1 MSGIVFNHSV
11 VSSDAINSSYFC
23 ENTADSGIQTSSQI
37 NKLIS
42 KSNTV
47 SSSMRSYS
55 RSQLE
60 IIPLPYIHKS
70 LMVHKVL
77 VAVEESKFLIFIFSG
92 DKILTIIGPPA
103 SPGFFQYVCQ
113 PSSRSTLIPIK
124 FLSVFSDILWIET
137 IE

>member
-47 SSSMRSYS
+47 SSSMR
-55 RSQLE
+55 
-60 IIPLPYIHKS
+60 
-70 LMVHKVL
+70 
-77 VAVEESKFLIFIFSG
+77 
-92 DKILTIIGPPA
+92 
-103 SPGFFQYVCQ
+103 C
-113 PSSRSTLIPIK
+113 
-124 FLSVFSDILWIET
+124 VFSISIGNNTSSLYP
-137 IE
+137 